1 MDLGPILNFVQN
13 DALRSLNKER
23 LRRMATETWE
33 ITISNENCP
42 MRAIGRC
49 GLNIKRIGNR
59 GGGIQQPCTKEH
71 CPKVK

>member
-1 MDLGPILNFVQN
+1 MT
-13 DALRSLNKER
+13 
-23 LRRMATETWE
+23 TETWK

-42 MRAIGRC
+42 MRALGRC
-49 GLNIKRIGNR
+49 GLNVKRIGNR